1 LIINQYENKYFQLR
15 FDEQILLLN
24 IIDSYDICS
33 PISNI
38 NQIIQISSNNPSKMR
53 VKIEKNNLII
63 IQTYF
68 YSSIISF
75 IKMNEKFSSL
85 SKNDRLQLIER
96 NIHNLSRLNQL
107 FIYDQIHFLNDQIEQ
122 SLILDQYGQFYLDNL
137 LKSIEK
143 MPSDRR
149 IIKLFLIILT
159 FSTCSDIVY
168 FHSNQCK

>member
-1 LIINQYENKYFQLR
+1 
-15 FDEQILLLN
+15 
-24 IIDSYDICS
+24 
-33 PISNI
+33 
-38 NQIIQISSNNPSKMR
+38 MR
-53 VKIEKNNLII
+53 VKIEKNNLKI

-75 IKMNEKFSSL
+75 IKINQKFSSL
-85 SKNDRLQLIER
+85 SKNDRLQLIQR
-96 NIHNLSRLNQL
+96 NIHNLSGLNQL
-107 FIYDQIHFLNDQIEQ
+107 FIYDQIHFFNDQIEQ
-122 SLILDQYGQFYLDNL
+122 SLILDQYGPLYLDYL

-168 FHSNQCK
+168 FHSNQCKYFFLKQTNKNDHSISEFKFTDHQ